1 MRLGSAT
8 TPTNFF
14 ASSSLTGSAKRLAA
28 SDPLLLFQKIPMD
41 EKDPV
46 TEALADAEA
55 KLQKLKSQDQLVTE
69 EAREVFAE
77 LGTRVDA
84 VLEERRSGRDRR
96 ATRRELVEDRR
107 RSA

>member
-1 MRLGSAT
+1 
-8 TPTNFF
+8 
-14 ASSSLTGSAKRLAA
+14 
-28 SDPLLLFQKIPMD
+28 MD

-55 KLQKLKSQDQLVTE
+55 KLQKLKSQDQLLT

-77 LGTRVDA
+77 LGSRVDA
-84 VLEERRSGRDRR
+84 VLEERRSGCDRR
-96 ATRRELVEDRR
+96 STPRELVKNRR

>member
-1 MRLGSAT
+1 
-8 TPTNFF
+8 
-14 ASSSLTGSAKRLAA
+14 
-28 SDPLLLFQKIPMD
+28 MD
-41 EKDPV
+41 EDENDPV

-55 KLQKLKSQDQLVTE
+55 KLQKLKSQDQLVT

-96 ATRRELVEDRR
+96 ATRRDLVEDRR

>member
-1 MRLGSAT
+1 M
-8 TPTNFF
+8 
-14 ASSSLTGSAKRLAA
+14 
-28 SDPLLLFQKIPMD
+28 DED

-55 KLQKLKSQDQLVTE
+55 KLQKLESQDQLVT

-84 VLEERRSGRDRR
+84 VLEERRSGADRR

>member
-1 MRLGSAT
+1 M
-8 TPTNFF
+8 
-14 ASSSLTGSAKRLAA
+14 
-28 SDPLLLFQKIPMD
+28 DED

-69 EAREVFAE
+69 AREVFAE

-84 VLEERRSGRDRR
+84 VLEERRSGADRR